1 MKRETLFLKAAL
13 VLLGV
18 PILAACV
25 IGLPMAAIDAAE
37 NHFKAITWLY
47 AVFVVMYI
55 SAIPYFAA
63 LYQSYRLL
71 TYIDNNN
78 AFSDLSVMALKKIKQ
93 YALAI
98 SILYIAGMPFF
109 YMMAEI
115 DDAPGVILIGMI
127 IIFASVVISVFAA
140 VLQKLLKNAIDIKSE
155 NDLTI

>member
-13 VLLGV
+13 VLLGL

-25 IGLPMAAIDAAE
+25 LGLPMVAMEAAE
-37 NHFKAITWLY
+37 HDYEALTWLY
-47 AVFVVMYI
+47 AIFVVMYI

-71 TYIDNNN
+71 TYIDKNN
-78 AFSDLSVMALKKIKQ
+78 AFSDLSVSALKKIKL
-93 YALAI
+93 YAAMI
-98 SILYIAGMPFF
+98 SILYAAGLPFF

-115 DDAPGVILIGMI
+115 DDAPGVILIGMV
-127 IIFASVVISVFAA
+127 IIFASVVIGVFAA
-140 VLQKLLKNAIDIKSE
+140 VLQKLLRNAIDIKSE